1 MNKLKERV
9 LRLLK
14 TKSETR
20 KSDQA
25 LIYELWMQD
34 MEILHQGND
43 YTKETFF
50 NDFVSGRLTNTE
62 SARRVRQL
70 LQANNRELRDKV
82 VYEARHKKEPEY
94 REYFSSRHNYLG
106 RK

>member
-14 TKSETR
+14 TKPETR

-34 MEILHQGND
+34 MEILHLGNE

-50 NDFVSGRLTNTE
+50 ADFVAGRLTNTE

-82 VYEARHKKEPEY
+82 VYEARHNKEPEY
-94 REYFSSRHNYLG
+94 RKYFSSRHNYLG